1 MDYYKRFDKYF
12 LYKYY
17 NEINEIVGV
26 FSKDTPGNLKE
37 LAEKVFDIVEYE

>member
-17 NEINEIVGV
+17 NEINESVG
-26 FSKDTPGNLKE
+26 E